1 MAPMGLGIRAA
12 VSLLWVARL
21 SRMTTDPGSSS
32 GIGTFSM
39 QLSKA
44 SRSRA
49 PEITRGVT
57 VPSQDRPAIKV
68 RLPHRR
74 NGALPLSRSPPGLRP
89 YSRVIPV
96 SVPVSSSKIS
106 RRGCL
111 RMAFCRRLR
120 SCLAF
125 RTSGLLRS
133 RAIMPFFI
141 CVVMATFIC
150 VVMATQQRVDTACRA
165 LHVMDCQKGGPQFNQ
180 PAIQPE

>member
-1 MAPMGLGIRAA
+1 MEEVPAFVWREEIADVADGLDELIEGPGSDAPEVRLEFREGHFDRVERSGLQAGTGSSTHGPLSIRVA

-49 PEITRGVT
+49 QEITHGAT
-57 VPSQDRPAIKV
+57 IPSQDRPAIKV

-96 SVPVSSSKIS
+96 SVPVSSRKIS
-106 RRGCL
+106 R
-111 RMAFCRRLR
+111 
-120 SCLAF
+120 
-125 RTSGLLRS
+125 
-133 RAIMPFFI
+133 
-141 CVVMATFIC
+141 
-150 VVMATQQRVDTACRA
+150 
-165 LHVMDCQKGGPQFNQ
+165 
-180 PAIQPE
+180 

>member
-1 MAPMGLGIRAA
+1 MEEVPAFVRREETADFADVADGLDELIEGPGPDAPEVRLEFREGHFDRVEIRTAGRQDRKWQPWALSIRVA

-44 SRSRA
+44 SRSKA
-49 PEITRGVT
+49 PEMTRGAT
-57 VPSQDRPAIKV
+57 IPSQDRPAIKV

-96 SVPVSSSKIS
+96 SVPVSSRKIS
-106 RRGCL
+106 R
-111 RMAFCRRLR
+111 
-120 SCLAF
+120 
-125 RTSGLLRS
+125 
-133 RAIMPFFI
+133 
-141 CVVMATFIC
+141 
-150 VVMATQQRVDTACRA
+150 
-165 LHVMDCQKGGPQFNQ
+165 
-180 PAIQPE
+180 

>member
-1 MAPMGLGIRAA
+1 MEEVPAFVWGEEIADFADGLDELIEGPGADAPELRLEFREGHFNRVEIRTAGRQEQEAAPMGLSIRVA

-21 SRMTTDPGSSS
+21 SRMTTDPGSSP

-39 QLSKA
+39 QLSRA

-49 PEITRGVT
+49 PEITRGAT

-96 SVPVSSSKIS
+96 SRCPSHPERSADGVVP
-106 RRGCL
+106 
-111 RMAFCRRLR
+111 A
-120 SCLAF
+120 
-125 RTSGLLRS
+125 
-133 RAIMPFFI
+133 
-141 CVVMATFIC
+141 
-150 VVMATQQRVDTACRA
+150 
-165 LHVMDCQKGGPQFNQ
+165 
-180 PAIQPE
+180 

>member
-1 MAPMGLGIRAA
+1 MEEVPALVWGEEITDVADGLDELIEGPGADAAEVRLEFREGHFDRVEIRTAGRNRKWHPWALSIRVA
-12 VSLLWVARL
+12 VSLLRVARL

-49 PEITRGVT
+49 PEITRGAT

-74 NGALPLSRSPPGLRP
+74 NGALPLSRSPRRLRP

-96 SVPVSSSKIS
+96 SVPVSSRKIS
-106 RRGCL
+106 R
-111 RMAFCRRLR
+111 
-120 SCLAF
+120 
-125 RTSGLLRS
+125 
-133 RAIMPFFI
+133 
-141 CVVMATFIC
+141 
-150 VVMATQQRVDTACRA
+150 
-165 LHVMDCQKGGPQFNQ
+165 
-180 PAIQPE
+180 